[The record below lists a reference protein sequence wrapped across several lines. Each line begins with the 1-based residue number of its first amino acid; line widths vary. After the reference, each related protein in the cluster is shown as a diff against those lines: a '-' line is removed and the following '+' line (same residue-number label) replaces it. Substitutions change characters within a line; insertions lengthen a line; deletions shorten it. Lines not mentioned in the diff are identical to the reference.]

1 MKNKVFYLV
10 VLMGGLLIGGA
21 RRVQAQ
27 IAVSAEG
34 KIPFRFYAGGK
45 ELPSGNYTI
54 RSVNATDDSALEIQ
68 SADGKV
74 AALFETERSDISASM
89 NGNELIFNQVGD
101 NYFLSQVVDAD
112 KGTYAEVVNPDRRA
126 DHDAAQY
133 STGRK
138 HTFAFLHAL

>member
-1 MKNKVFYLV
+1 MKNKVFYLF
-10 VLMGGLLIGGA
+10 VLMGALLIGGA
-21 RRVQAQ
+21 RVQAQ
-27 IAVSAEG
+27 IAVSAEC

-101 NYFLSQVVDAD
+101 NYFLSQIVDAD
-112 KGTYAEVVNPDRRA
+112 KGTYAEVVNPDHRGN
-126 DHDAAQY
+126 HDAAQY
-133 STGRK
+133 SNRRK
-138 HTFAFLHAL
+138 HIFAFLHAL

>member
-1 MKNKVFYLV
+1 MKNKVFYLF
-10 VLMGGLLIGGA
+10 VLMGALLIGGA
-21 RRVQAQ
+21 RVQAQ

-101 NYFLSQVVDAD
+101 NYFLSQIVDAD
-112 KGTYAEVVNPDRRA
+112 KGTYAEVVNPDHRGN
-126 DHDAAQY
+126 HDDAQY
-133 STGRK
+133 SNRRK
-138 HTFAFLHAL
+138 HIFAFLHAL